1 MVVMIIGDG
10 GDIDIV
16 IFCETIWMLSSWCNC
31 LSLFVFNS
39 RFHVLFT
46 CETMWMM
53 SPLTKPRPASLQGI
67 YLSSWT
73 KWTRFNFDKNLNIN
87 LNLCLKNNHGQNEF
101 LSCEVSEKNGFVLQ
115 RDCSQ
120 REPSDEPD
128 SLEEMVFLQIGWMF
142 LDLRFVICNMQYAMC
157 K

>member
-10 GDIDIV
+10 GDINIV

-31 LSLFVFNS
+31 LSLFVFNL

-53 SPLTKPRPASLQGI
+53 SPLTKPRPASLQGM

-73 KWTRFNFDKNLNIN
+73 KWNIFNFDKNLNIN
-87 LNLCLKNNHGQNEF
+87 LNLCMKNTVHHGQNEI
-101 LSCEVSEKNGFVLQ
+101 LSCEASE
-115 RDCSQ
+115 RM
-120 REPSDEPD
+120 D
-128 SLEEMVFLQIGWMF
+128 SSYKGIVVKESFQANATLTKRWFP
-142 LDLRFVICNMQYAMC
+142 CNFDQNDG
-157 K
+157 